1 MFHSCRLY
9 AGGAHR
15 AVNGTCNVL
24 DDPSASQPTC
34 PAVDAT
40 VQPVCRRTGQR
51 GGGNVPR
58 HFQWYIMAAIA
69 LCLIIATI

>member
-1 MFHSCRLY
+1 MFCSYRLY
-9 AGGAHR
+9 AAGAHR

-24 DDPSASQPTC
+24 DDPSTAQPTC

-40 VQPVCRRTGQR
+40 VQPVCRSTGQR

-58 HFQWYIMAAIA
+58 HFQWYILAIIA
-69 LCLIIATI
+69 FCLVIATI